1 MKKSLIILFSI
12 FLGCTSKKNE
22 VKSIELMA
30 YNYEIENSKRVLNSF
45 LYSSLDTI
53 GNAKNLRKTDSID
66 VVGYNFQIDPNLMS
80 KILNLT
86 RNKEETYFIRKFD
99 SFEIGCYLG
108 PIIRFRILYSNG
120 KEISFHYQDRV
131 YDKKSK
137 YYLFKLLYDQ
147 LLSNQEN
154 AIYQK
159 SVLNLISFKENKFKT
174 FAFHNDTLDFPM
186 PPPPPPAPKIDEVQF
201 LK

>member
-99 SFEIGCYLG
+99 SLEIGCYLG

-120 KEISFHYQDRV
+120 KEISFHYQDRE
-131 YDKKSK
+131 YDKESK
-137 YYLFKLLYDQ
+137 YYLFKLLYNQ
-147 LLSNQEN
+147 LLSNPKTEVYKKT
-154 AIYQK
+154 A
-159 SVLNLISFKENKFKT
+159 LDLISFKENKFKT
-174 FAFHNDTLDFPM
+174 FAFHKDTLDFPM
-186 PPPPPPAPKIDEVQF
+186 PPTPPPTPKIDEVKF
-201 LK
+201 VK